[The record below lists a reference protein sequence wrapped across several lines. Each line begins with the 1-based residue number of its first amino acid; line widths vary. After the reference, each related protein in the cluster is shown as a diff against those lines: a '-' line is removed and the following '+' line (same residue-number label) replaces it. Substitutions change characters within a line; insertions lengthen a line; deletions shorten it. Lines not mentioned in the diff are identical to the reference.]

1 MGVSKIWVFAEAD
14 GDKPTSATL
23 EILTKARELA
33 DTVEAVYVGTDADAQ
48 AGGLGEHGATK
59 VFAVDPGDA
68 LPGIVGAA
76 APTTPGSASP
86 GSTANT
92 LVAPCSPRP
101 PASASASV
109 PT

>member
-1 MGVSKIWVFAEAD
+1 MAVSKIWVFAETDAE
-14 GDKPTSATL
+14 GKLTGATL

-68 LPGIVGAA
+68 LPGVVGAA
-76 APTTPGSASP
+76 ALAELVGEHSP
-86 GSTANT
+86 DAVLFTEPVVSNR
-92 LVAPCSPRP
+92 CCWRR
-101 PASASASV
+101 
-109 PT
+109 